1 MISLWYIMISSY
13 DKLHRLCLKEY
24 VSVLQ
29 KSIQM
34 KTFGVE
40 ERLLKATMSY
50 EQTLAGCE
58 QSVKKSRSSKG

>member
-1 MISLWYIMISSY
+1 MISSIGFV
-13 DKLHRLCLKEY
+13 LKKY

-29 KSIQM
+29 MSIQM

-40 ERLLKATMSY
+40 EQFLNFSMSY

-58 QSVKKSRSSKG
+58 QSVKKSRSGKG